1 MFREVLIHWIAAR
14 GFFSFMDRRLAR
26 NLECTSSFLGL
37 SAGVH
42 LQHCNSATNVRMF
55 DSLLAISNCIMCCR
69 DPLVSKCRSS
79 CFKMWTLSEAI
90 EIS

>member
-42 LQHCNSATNVRMF
+42 L
-55 DSLLAISNCIMCCR
+55 
-69 DPLVSKCRSS
+69 
-79 CFKMWTLSEAI
+79 
-90 EIS
+90 